1 MNRKTLRSA
10 TSVVVAA
17 IIAGGLASVGT
28 TPAMA
33 DPAATTGTT
42 KATVMA
48 DTQQMSGPS
57 LTSPQVGTS
66 PAGTELDLICYT
78 HGQRV
83 QGYFSPSNPSGW
95 DDLWY
100 RDSKGLWYPDVDL
113 ETGSNDPVTPAC
125 PARMFNPANA
135 VLYALDHYREKSF
148 LQSDCTYFVSSAWWY
163 AGLPRSDQWTDG
175 ATQKVLGQ
183 DAPKYNIY
191 GATPTAAVADRFKNY
206 VINQGYATIT
216 QISWPDPT
224 AGGAQPG
231 DVIAY
236 DWNNGADGVID
247 HLAIVTNVA
256 HDGRPVVAQHSP
268 SRRRPWNVDEK
279 GTALLQVSQYKGA
292 RAYLLREIA

>member
-10 TSVVVAA
+10 TGVVVAA

-28 TPAMA
+28 TPAVA
-33 DPAATTGTT
+33 DPAATTATA

-57 LTSPQVGTS
+57 LASRQVGTS
-66 PAGTELDLICYT
+66 PAGTRLDLVCYT
-78 HGQRV
+78 HGQKV
-83 QGYFSPSNPSGW
+83 QGHFSSSIPGGW

-100 RDSKGLWYPDVDL
+100 RDTTGVWQADVDL
-113 ETGSNDPVTPAC
+113 ETGSNAPVTPAC
-125 PARMFNPANA
+125 PDRMFNPAMA
-135 VLYALDHYREKSF
+135 VLYALDHVHDTDA
-148 LQSDCTYFVSSAWWY
+148 LGSDCTYFVSSAWWY

-206 VINQGYATIT
+206 VISQGYATIT
-216 QISWPDPT
+216 EISWSDPT
-224 AGGAQPG
+224 AAGAQPG

-247 HLAIVTNVA
+247 HLAIVTNIA
-256 HDGRPVVAQHSP
+256 DDGRPAIAQHTP
-268 SRRRPWNVDEK
+268 SRRRPWNVDDK
-279 GTALLQVSQYKGA
+279 GIELPQVPQYKGA